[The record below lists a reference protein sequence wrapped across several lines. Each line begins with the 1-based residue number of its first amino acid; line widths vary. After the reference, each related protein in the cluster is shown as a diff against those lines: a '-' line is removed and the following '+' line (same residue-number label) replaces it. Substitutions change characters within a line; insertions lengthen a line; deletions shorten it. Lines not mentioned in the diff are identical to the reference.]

1 MEEPT
6 VVLSKKK
13 DAVSNPRSP
22 LRFALGGLAALT
34 LLLGVPARSSNAAE
48 ILGVQPDE
56 AAPRTIR
63 VAVRDGA
70 AAKIDAKIEGKAVAL
85 KEVGRVQTR
94 RFQPLVIFVDV
105 SNQTTETLERLKGNV
120 ATLAKMRL
128 EAEAKLGG
136 WHFRSE
142 PPLVIVADSLGNAVE
157 LRSVESIE
165 KTLKPQQDS
174 WKASVGDFAASS
186 MAPLLARTLAGYAS
200 QDRGWALVFSSLC
213 GPEADATLD
222 LGSWK
227 RPTRVMTWDQG
238 TDKRCEKGRA
248 AWTAALGARGEQVKM
263 VKLFSAESE
272 VAARQALTEEPHP
285 ADDVVS
291 AADMPWKEGAITMEL
306 SVGGGTAYALS
317 VSKDELPQAWIDAA
331 HKEQSNKT
339 KMMLLTAMVT
349 LIVGAG
355 GFAAMRA
362 RSSATEM
369 AKWEAIGEAE
379 EMASGLDP
387 DAWNATIFQ
396 LTGAMPVLKEVR
408 EAAQLGPSVAK
419 KDDKPAAAKAAT
431 PKVEEKKTMSSTEPV
446 APSHG
451 GPSTGMTVTMPV
463 LDDGTGYEADLPCE
477 VGVLLN
483 GKPVA
488 RKTKKFR
495 KVFSIG
501 RATDNRVVIQKDDTV
516 HRYHV
521 VVRPALQGKEWWVE
535 VSPTATN
542 RTNLNGKDLRPGA
555 RYRLPQ
561 RFRLQL
567 GEGTEIRGRIEA
579 GGSEE

>member
-1 MEEPT
+1 MEDVTNVFENLLDAWPLLSARIRASFS
-6 VVLSKKK
+6 VL
-13 DAVSNPRSP
+13 A
-22 LRFALGGLAALT
+22 GLALWIAASPT
-34 LLLGVPARSSNAAE
+34 SAHAAEVLGAQLDEAVARS
-48 ILGVQPDE
+48 V
-56 AAPRTIR
+56 R
-63 VAVRDGA
+63 VALRDGA
-70 AAKIDAKIEGKAVAL
+70 GVKVEGKADGKAISL
-85 KEVGRVQTR
+85 DEAGRAPTR
-94 RFQPLVIFVDV
+94 RFQPLVIYVDV
-105 SNQTTETLERLKGNV
+105 SNQTAETLERLKGNV
-120 ATLAKMRL
+120 AALAKMRL
-128 EAEAKLGG
+128 ESEAKLGA

-157 LRSVESIE
+157 LRGVESIE
-165 KTLKPQQDS
+165 KTLKPQQDA
-174 WKASVGDFAASS
+174 WKPATEWAASA
-186 MAPLLARTLAGYAS
+186 MGPLLTRTLSAYAS
-200 QDRGWALVFSSLC
+200 QDKAWAIIFSSLC
-213 GPEADATLD
+213 GSESDSALEFGA
-222 LGSWK
+222 WK
-227 RPTRVMTWDQG
+227 NPTRVLTWDQG
-238 TDKRCEKGRA
+238 LDKRCEKGRA
-248 AWTAALGARGEQVKM
+248 TWASGLAAKADQIKV
-263 VKLFSAESE
+263 VKLFDAASE
-272 VAARQALTEEPHP
+272 AAARQALTEEPHNP
-285 ADDVVS
+285 DEVVTLHGMTW
-291 AADMPWKEGAITMEL
+291 AGGPITVEL
-306 SVGGGTAYALS
+306 SVAGASPYTLS
-317 VSKDELPQAWIDAA
+317 VSKEELPQAWLDAA
-331 HKEQSNKT
+331 HMEQSRKT
-339 KMMLLTAMVT
+339 KVMLMIALVS
-349 LIVGAG
+349 LIVVAG

-408 EAAQLGPSVAK
+408 EAAQLGPAAK
-419 KDDKPAAAKAAT
+419 KEEKPAA
-431 PKVEEKKTMSSTEPV
+431 PKVEEKRAAPVVEPA
-446 APSHG
+446 APAQA

-579 GGSEE
+579 GSDSEG